1 MLTRKVDFK
10 FGLTSSA
17 SEENR
22 RASLESGDLT
32 IISVNFGSFKFGNV
46 VDDERLLLSPTPS
59 LSPPPAAMLIIISQ
73 TRMCLLGSRI
83 QSGLPPLLFD
93 CDTAWQRD
101 PHPPRPRTARCPP
114 IALASQS

>member
-73 TRMCLLGSRI
+73 TLMCLLGSRI
-83 QSGLPPLLFD
+83 QSGLRHCYL
-93 CDTAWQRD
+93 TAILPGNATLTLPVRAQLV
-101 PHPPRPRTARCPP
+101 ARR
-114 IALASQS
+114 